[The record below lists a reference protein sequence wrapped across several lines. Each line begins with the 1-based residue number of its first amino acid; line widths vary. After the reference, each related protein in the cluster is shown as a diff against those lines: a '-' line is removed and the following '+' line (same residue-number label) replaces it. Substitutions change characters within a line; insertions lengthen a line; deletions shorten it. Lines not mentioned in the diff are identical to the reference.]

1 MRNRSWQDTPI
12 VTYALL
18 AVTVAMFIL
27 ETVVGGSQNP
37 WVLLELGARSNQ
49 LIMAGQW
56 WRLITPVFLHIGLA
70 HIVINGFSLYY
81 LGMICER
88 IFGHWRFAVI
98 YLVSALTG
106 NVASFVFSS
115 SALSAGASTA
125 IFGLMGAFLMLG
137 DTFRHN
143 PVISQLAR
151 QFALLAGMNLIFNL
165 FAPGIDIA
173 GHIGGLVG
181 GFLIAGLVGAPQLG
195 KTSLARRTVMGVVLV
210 AAVVALMAM
219 RMTGQVG

>member
-18 AVTVAMFIL
+18 AATVAMFIV
-27 ETVVGGSQNP
+27 ETVAGGSQNP
-37 WVLLELGARSNQ
+37 WVLLQLGARNNQ
-49 LIMAGQW
+49 LIVAGQW
-56 WRLITPVFLHIGLA
+56 WRLITPAFLHIGVT
-70 HIVINGFSLYY
+70 HIVVNGFSLYY
-81 LGMICER
+81 LGIICER
-88 IFGHWRFAVI
+88 IFGHWRFAAI
-98 YLVSALTG
+98 YLISAFTG

-115 SALSAGASTA
+115 STLSAGASTA

-143 PVISQLAR
+143 PVITQLAR
-151 QFALLAGMNLIFNL
+151 QFALLAGLNLIFNL
-165 FAPGIDIA
+165 FSSGVDIA

-181 GFLIAGLVGAPQLG
+181 GFLIAGAVGAPQIG
-195 KTSLARRTVMGVVLV
+195 QMRVARRTVMGVVLV
-210 AAVVALMAM
+210 AAIVALLAL